1 MRTNFYEQMKKV
13 PFLKFLFFYGV
24 GIWIANASRA
34 DDSRFIMVQISLVI
48 SVIIHFIFFFQRSR
62 LGVLFMI
69 NGYFMLSVFGMWNI
83 WRTYADIDRAHF
95 YGKASEQLVGIV
107 DDEPIVKNG
116 IVRFPVKVL
125 AQQIGVSFRKATGKL
140 MMTIVLDSTTSIG
153 YGDEL
158 MFVNKIQQIPTSYNP
173 LEFDYKNYLMHQGIH
188 AHIFLNAHEYKIIN
202 HNKGWHIK
210 ALALQI
216 RQNLVDKFK
225 KYVAD
230 EESFQI
236 AVALI
241 VGYRTMMSSEVIQTF
256 SNTGTIH
263 VLSVSGM
270 HVGIVFLFLMWILK
284 QLKGNDT
291 FNVFRLVLLLLS
303 IWAYTILTG
312 MAPSILRAA
321 IMLSFFLISRL
332 IQREANMLNTMASS
346 AFVLLL
352 LEPNMLFDIGFQLS
366 YCAVLGIVLLFPLFK
381 CPIFLD
387 GSRFG
392 RIGWDSIMI
401 SLSAQIMTAPLA
413 LYYFG
418 QFPNYFLIAN
428 VLVIVPVTIIMYVGI
443 GMLFSPFEIVNVW
456 LGNIMQW
463 CIQMMFEMLK
473 FLDQLPFA
481 TWTGLIF
488 SPLMVLLSIAVVLV
502 GSYAWY
508 WRNKSALYCSTIFL
522 FVLIILFSYQKYV
535 QLNYSGFR
543 IYNTRKEI
551 TLAFI
556 NKSKVTLISSFD
568 SLNSRNLVYSVNR
581 DLTRFSNWKDI
592 DFISLASSDSLRT
605 NYLIQ
610 KSNFTVQMLE
620 YGSPTVQPTDIL
632 VVRKNSKWNFVDH
645 IKLVDPKLVLFDGT
659 SSDANIRIWEHQL
672 DSLGVAHYSIKNN
685 FAYVWDQELL

>member
-13 PFLKFLFFYGV
+13 PFLKFLFFYGL
-24 GIWIANASRA
+24 GIWVANASRT
-34 DDSRFIMVQISLVI
+34 DDSRFIIVQLLLVF
-48 SVIIHFIFFFQRSR
+48 SVVIHFIFFFQRSR
-62 LGVLFMI
+62 LGVLFVI
-69 NGYFMLSVFGMWNI
+69 NGYFMLSVFGIWNI

-140 MMTIVLDSTTSIG
+140 MMTVVLDSTTLIR

-188 AHIFLNAHEYKIIN
+188 AQIFLNAHEYKTIN
-202 HNKGWHIK
+202 HNKGNDIK
-210 ALALQI
+210 AFALQI
-216 RQNLVDKFK
+216 RKNLVDKFK
-225 KYVAD
+225 KYVPD

-270 HVGIVFLFLMWILK
+270 HVGIVFLFLMWILQ
-284 QLKGNDT
+284 QLKGNYT
-291 FNVFRLVLLLLS
+291 FNFFRLVLLLLS

-321 IMLSFFLISRL
+321 IMLSFFLISRSM
-332 IQREANMLNTMASS
+332 QREANMLNTMASS

-366 YCAVLGIVLLFPLFK
+366 YCAVLGIVLLFPLLK
-381 CPIFLD
+381 CPIFLE
-387 GSRFG
+387 GSRLG
-392 RIGWDSIMI
+392 RMVWDSIMI

-413 LYYFG
+413 LFYFG

-428 VLVIVPVTIIMYVGI
+428 VFVIVPVTIIMYIGI
-443 GMLFSPFEIVNVW
+443 GMLFSPFDLLNVW
-456 LGNIMQW
+456 LGNMMQW
-463 CIQMMFEMLK
+463 CIKMMFQVLK
-473 FLDQLPFA
+473 FLDQLPYA
-481 TWTGLIF
+481 TWTGIVF
-488 SPLMVLLSIAVVLV
+488 SPLMVLVSIAVVLMY
-502 GSYAWY
+502 SYAWY

-522 FVLIILFSYQKYV
+522 FIFISLFSYQQYV

-551 TLAFI
+551 TIAFI
-556 NKSKVTLISSFD
+556 NKNKVTLISSYD

-592 DFISLASSDSLRT
+592 DFISLASIDSLRT
-605 NYLIQ
+605 NHLIQ
-610 KSNFTVQMLE
+610 KSNFTVQILE
-620 YGSPTVQPTDIL
+620 HGAPLVQPTDL
-632 VVRKNSKWNFVDH
+632 LLVRKNSKWNFIDH
-645 IKLVDPKLVLFDGT
+645 IKLVQPKLVLFDGT
-659 SSDANIRIWEHQL
+659 STDANIRSWEHQL

-685 FAYVWDQELL
+685 FAYVWDKELL

>member
-13 PFLKFLFFYGV
+13 PFLKFLFFYGL
-24 GIWIANASRA
+24 GIWVANASRT
-34 DDSRFIMVQISLVI
+34 DDSRFIIVQLLLVF
-48 SVIIHFIFFFQRSR
+48 SVVIHFIFFFQRSR

-69 NGYFMLSVFGMWNI
+69 NGYFMLSVFGIWNI

-140 MMTIVLDSTTSIG
+140 MMTIVLDSTTLIR

-188 AHIFLNAHEYKIIN
+188 AQIFLNAHEYKTIN
-202 HNKGWHIK
+202 HNKGNDIK
-210 ALALQI
+210 AFALQI
-216 RQNLVDKFK
+216 RKNLVDKFK

-241 VGYRTMMSSEVIQTF
+241 VGYRTMMSSEVIHTF

-270 HVGIVFLFLMWILK
+270 HVGIVFLFLMWILQ
-284 QLKGNDT
+284 QLNGNYT
-291 FNVFRLVLLLLS
+291 FNFFRLVLLLLS

-321 IMLSFFLISRL
+321 IMLSFFLISRSM
-332 IQREANMLNTMASS
+332 QREANMLNTMASS

-387 GSRFG
+387 GSRLG
-392 RIGWDSIMI
+392 RIVWDSTMI

-413 LYYFG
+413 LFYFG

-428 VLVIVPVTIIMYVGI
+428 VLVIVPVTMIMYIGI
-443 GMLFSPFEIVNVW
+443 GMLFIPFDLLNVW
-456 LGNIMQW
+456 LGNMMQW
-463 CIQMMFEMLK
+463 CIQMMFQMLK
-473 FLDQLPFA
+473 FLDQLPYA
-481 TWTGLIF
+481 TWTGIVF
-488 SPLMVLLSIAVVLV
+488 SPLMVLVSIVVILMC
-502 GSYAWY
+502 SYAWY
-508 WRNKSALYCSTIFL
+508 WKNKSALYCSTIFL
-522 FVLIILFSYQKYV
+522 FVLIILFSYQQYV

-556 NKSKVTLISSFD
+556 NKSKVTLISSYD

-592 DFISLASSDSLRT
+592 DFVSLASIDSLRT
-605 NYLIQ
+605 NRLIQ
-610 KSNFTVQMLE
+610 KSNFTVQILE
-620 YGSPTVQPTDIL
+620 HGSPTVQPTDL
-632 VVRKNSKWNFVDH
+632 LLVRKNSKWNFIDH
-645 IKLVDPKLVLFDGT
+645 IKLVQPKLVLFDGT
-659 SSDANIRIWEHQL
+659 STDANIRRWEYQL

-685 FAYVWDQELL
+685 FAYVWDKELL

>member
-1 MRTNFYEQMKKV
+1 
-13 PFLKFLFFYGV
+13 
-24 GIWIANASRA
+24 
-34 DDSRFIMVQISLVI
+34 
-48 SVIIHFIFFFQRSR
+48 
-62 LGVLFMI
+62 
-69 NGYFMLSVFGMWNI
+69 
-83 WRTYADIDRAHF
+83 
-95 YGKASEQLVGIV
+95 
-107 DDEPIVKNG
+107 
-116 IVRFPVKVL
+116 
-125 AQQIGVSFRKATGKL
+125 
-140 MMTIVLDSTTSIG
+140 
-153 YGDEL
+153 

-230 EESFQI
+230 EESYQI

-284 QLKGNDT
+284 QLKGNDA

-381 CPIFLD
+381 CPIFLG
-387 GSRFG
+387 GSRLG

-488 SPLMVLLSIAVVLV
+488 SPLMVLLSIAVVLIS
-502 GSYAWY
+502 SYAWY

-522 FVLIILFSYQKYV
+522 FVLIILFSYQQYV

-620 YGSPTVQPTDIL
+620 HGSPTVQPTDIL